1 MAIYNILLQT
11 DLGKGGRSQ
20 NCTTD
25 LNKCLTFV
33 NKLFMSNKNIKQ
45 EAAGKILP
53 LKPKSLARKV
63 LVSQNISFKN
73 DKNKWFFNKDL

>member
-11 DLGKGGRSQ
+11 DLGKGGRSK

-25 LNKCLTFV
+25 LNKCFTFV

-45 EAAGKILP
+45 ESAGQILP
-53 LKPKSLARKV
+53 FKPKYVACEV
-63 LVSQNISFKN
+63 FVSQNISFKN
-73 DKNKWFFNKDL
+73 DKNKQFFNED